1 MPKRNIFFRQENS
14 FWKAEGKW
22 IRFTLLIILLGVI
35 SYLITSVKPWK
46 VGRGDSLQVNPS
58 DNYVIIGTWWGF
70 LISSI
75 ICSTLLLHTTFL
87 HPVRD
92 STSTTQATN
101 IRESKENARKSKGFP
116 REMIWPVGPKSSILP
131 DGQTFIQKYI
141 L

>member
-1 MPKRNIFFRQENS
+1 MEYWQQIAKLHIVPKRNIFFRQENS

-46 VGRGDSLQVNPS
+46 VGQGDSLQVNPS

-75 ICSTLLLHTTFL
+75 ICST
-87 HPVRD
+87 
-92 STSTTQATN
+92 
-101 IRESKENARKSKGFP
+101 
-116 REMIWPVGPKSSILP
+116 
-131 DGQTFIQKYI
+131 
-141 L
+141 